1 MTTSRRQFLAGSIV
15 ALAAASF
22 LPRGAVAQKT
32 STRII
37 LLGTKGGPTVGTSG
51 RSNTSTLLLINN
63 EAYVVDCGYG
73 VTRQLLSAK
82 IALDRIR
89 YIFITHHHSDHDL
102 EYGPLMYNAWVAG
115 NRPINIDAYGPTG
128 LKQMTRDFF
137 HYEKIDIETRI
148 KDEGPSDLRKRVRVH
163 DFHRE
168 GLVLR
173 NDSVTVTSC
182 KVNHPLIGE
191 AYAYRFDAKDR
202 SVVISGDTA
211 YFPKLAEFAKGADV
225 LIHEALYL
233 PAVDAIAKA
242 SPDPDR
248 LRKHLLASHTST
260 EDVGK
265 IAAQA
270 GVKTLVLSHLVPGVA
285 STVITDE
292 MWTEG
297 VQKNFSGKVIVGK
310 DLLEI

>member
-1 MTTSRRQFLAGSIV
+1 VTSRREFLAGSA
-15 ALAAASF
+15 ALAAAAI
-22 LPRGAVAQKT
+22 LPRGTFAQK
-32 STRII
+32 SGIRII

-51 RSNTSTLLLINN
+51 RSNASTLILIDG

-73 VTRQLLSAK
+73 VTRQLISAG
-82 IALDRIR
+82 AQGVR

-102 EYGPLMYNAWVAG
+102 EYGPLLYNAWAS
-115 NRPINIDAYGPTG
+115 NRPVNIDGYGPTG

-137 HYEKIDIETRI
+137 HYEKFDIETRI
-148 KDEGPSDLRKRVRVH
+148 KDEGLIDLRKNIRSH

-182 KVNHPLIGE
+182 QVNHPPI
-191 AYAYRFDAKDR
+191 AQSYAYRFDAKDR

-211 YFPKLAEFAKGADV
+211 YLPKLADFAKGADI

-233 PAVDAIAKA
+233 PAVDAIAKS
-242 SPDPDR
+242 SPDPER
-248 LRKHLLASHTST
+248 LRQHLLASHTST
-260 EDVGK
+260 EDVGR
-265 IAAQA
+265 IAEQA
-270 GVKTLVLSHLVPGVA
+270 GVKTLVLSHLVPGV
-285 STVITDE
+285 SDTVITNG

-297 VQKNFSGKVIVGK
+297 VRKHFGGKVIVGK
-310 DLLEI
+310 DLMEI